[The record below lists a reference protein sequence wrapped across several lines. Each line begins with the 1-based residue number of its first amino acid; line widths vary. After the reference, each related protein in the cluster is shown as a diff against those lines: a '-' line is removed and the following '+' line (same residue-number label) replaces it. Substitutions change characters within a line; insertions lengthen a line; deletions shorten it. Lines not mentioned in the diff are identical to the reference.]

1 MTSKADP
8 VEIDGN
14 AHAPRRDDVSA
25 AWPAREHSGAI
36 KRSLE
41 KAWHPGSGAC
51 LHCKGDD
58 HPPRCWPGDRSR
70 RRGTGG
76 TSSKGKVGRT
86 GLNAGSPTRA
96 SGDLL
101 H

>member
-1 MTSKADP
+1 MASNADP

-14 AHAPRRDDVSA
+14 AHAPKRDDVSA
-25 AWPAREHSGAI
+25 GRRALRRDQEIIGKGMASRI
-36 KRSLE
+36 RSLF
-41 KAWHPGSGAC
+41 ALQGG
-51 LHCKGDD
+51 D

-70 RRGTGG
+70 RRGTSG
-76 TSSKGKVGRT
+76 TSRTGKAGRT
-86 GLNAGSPTRA
+86 GLNAGSLTWA